1 MVSSIFSINQSII
14 QHAGH
19 NAGYNYN
26 IYLFASKTFCL
37 NMCTVKWGDLE
48 LWVTKNA
55 LVAQQP

>member
-14 QHAGH
+14 QHS
-19 NAGYNYN
+19 AGYNYN
-26 IYLFASKTFCL
+26 LYLFASKTFCL

-55 LVAQQP
+55 LVAQKP